1 MNLKYYL
8 RGLGVGI
15 VVTSLILGI
24 GLGSRKETLSNEEIK
39 ERARELG
46 MVEES
51 ITVAEAAAQ
60 KEEEAQEAEVTVAPV
75 PEENAESDAEP
86 IVNAE
91 PEVSS
96 EPAVSTGAEPEV
108 SSEPAVSTGVAP
120 EVSSEPAVSTGAAP
134 EASEKP
140 NVSAASEPAAST
152 APEAG
157 ATPEAG
163 VKPGADEAEE
173 DSGTAP
179 EKEIVDITINPGE
192 GSYVISQKLEQSGL
206 IDDAAEYDAYLCD
219 NGYHTKLRAGVHKIP
234 MGSTRE
240 EIAKLL
246 CR

>member
-60 KEEEAQEAEVTVAPV
+60 KEEEAQEAEVAPV

-86 IVNAE
+86 IVSAE

-96 EPAVSTGAEPEV
+96 EPTMSTGAEPEV
-108 SSEPAVSTGVAP
+108 SSEPAVSTG
-120 EVSSEPAVSTGAAP
+120 AAS
-134 EASEKP
+134 EASEEP

-163 VKPGADEAEE
+163 VKPVADEAEE

>member
-60 KEEEAQEAEVTVAPV
+60 KEEEAQEAEVAPV

-86 IVNAE
+86 IVSAE

-96 EPAVSTGAEPEV
+96 EPAVSTGA
-108 SSEPAVSTGVAP
+108 AP

-140 NVSAASEPAAST
+140 NVSAASESAASA

-163 VKPGADEAEE
+163 VKPVADEAEE
-173 DSGTAP
+173 DNGTAP

>member
-1 MNLKYYL
+1 MKYYL

-39 ERARELG
+39 ERARTLG

-96 EPAVSTGAEPEV
+96 EPAVSV
-108 SSEPAVSTGVAP
+108 S
-120 EVSSEPAVSTGAAP
+120 AAP
-134 EASEKP
+134 ETSEEPK
-140 NVSAASEPAAST
+140 VSAASEPEASEEPNASAASE
-152 APEAG
+152 PEAG

-163 VKPGADEAEE
+163 VKPVADEAEE

-179 EKEIVDITINPGE
+179 AKEIVDITINPGE

-206 IDDAAEYDAYLCD
+206 VDDATEYDAYLCD

>member
-96 EPAVSTGAEPEV
+96 EPAVSTGA
-108 SSEPAVSTGVAP
+108 AP
-120 EVSSEPAVSTGAAP
+120 GVSSEPAVSTGAAP

-152 APEAG
+152 AAEAG

-163 VKPGADEAEE
+163 VKPVADEAEE
-173 DSGTAP
+173 DNGTAP

-219 NGYHTKLRAGVHKIP
+219 NGFHTKLRAGVHKIP
-234 MGSTRE
+234 MGYTRE

>member
-1 MNLKYYL
+1 MKYYL

-39 ERARELG
+39 ERARALG
-46 MVEES
+46 MVEEPV
-51 ITVAEAAAQ
+51 TVAEAAAQ
-60 KEEEAQEAEVTVAPV
+60 QEEEAQEAEATVTTV
-75 PEENAESDAEP
+75 PEENAEGDAET
-86 IVNAE
+86 IVSAE

-96 EPAVSTGAEPEV
+96 EPAVSV
-108 SSEPAVSTGVAP
+108 SAAP
-120 EVSSEPAVSTGAAP
+120 ETSEEPKVSAASEP
-134 EASEKP
+134 EASEEP
-140 NVSAASEPAAST
+140 NASAASEPAAST

-163 VKPGADEAEE
+163 VKPVANEAEE

-179 EKEIVDITINPGE
+179 AKEIVDITINPGE

>member
-96 EPAVSTGAEPEV
+96 EPAVSTGA
-108 SSEPAVSTGVAP
+108 
-120 EVSSEPAVSTGAAP
+120 AP

-152 APEAG
+152 AAEAG

-163 VKPGADEAEE
+163 VKPVADEAEE
-173 DSGTAP
+173 DNGTAP

-219 NGYHTKLRAGVHKIP
+219 NGFHTKLRAGVHKIP

-240 EIAKLL
+240 EISKML
-246 CR
+246 CRQKIPSCNLIYNML

>member
-39 ERARELG
+39 ERARALG

-51 ITVAEAAAQ
+51 ITVAEAATQ
-60 KEEEAQEAEVTVAPV
+60 QEEEAQESEADADLQLKDDVVDEAD
-75 PEENAESDAEP
+75 PEPAVSAS
-86 IVNAE
+86 

-96 EPAVSTGAEPEV
+96 EPAAGAST
-108 SSEPAVSTGVAP
+108 S
-120 EVSSEPAVSTGAAP
+120 P
-134 EASEKP
+134 EASAIPK
-140 NVSAASEPAAST
+140 AST
-152 APEAG
+152 QPVPSAEPTAS
-157 ATPEAG
+157 ATPKAG
-163 VKPGADEAEE
+163 DEAAE
-173 DSGTAP
+173 T
-179 EKEIVDITINPGE
+179 KEIVDITINPGE
-192 GSYVISQKLEQSGL
+192 GSYAISRKLEQSGL

-246 CR
+246 CQ

>member
-39 ERARELG
+39 ERARTLG

-60 KEEEAQEAEVTVAPV
+60 KEEEAQEKVTADPV
-75 PEENAESDAEP
+75 PEENAEGDAET
-86 IVNAE
+86 IVSAE

-96 EPAVSTGAEPEV
+96 EPAVRV
-108 SSEPAVSTGVAP
+108 SAAP
-120 EVSSEPAVSTGAAP
+120 ETSEEPKVSAASEP
-134 EASEKP
+134 EASEEP
-140 NVSAASEPAAST
+140 NASAASEPAASA

-163 VKPGADEAEE
+163 VKPVADEAEE

-179 EKEIVDITINPGE
+179 AKEIVDITINPGE

-206 IDDAAEYDAYLCD
+206 IDDATEYDAYLCD

>member
-96 EPAVSTGAEPEV
+96 EPAVSTGA
-108 SSEPAVSTGVAP
+108 
-120 EVSSEPAVSTGAAP
+120 AP

-163 VKPGADEAEE
+163 VKPVADEAEE
-173 DSGTAP
+173 DNGTAP

>member
-60 KEEEAQEAEVTVAPV
+60 KEEEAQEAEATVAPV

-96 EPAVSTGAEPEV
+96 EPAVSTGA
-108 SSEPAVSTGVAP
+108 AP
-120 EVSSEPAVSTGAAP
+120 ETSE
-134 EASEKP
+134 EP

-163 VKPGADEAEE
+163 VKPVADEAEE

>member
-96 EPAVSTGAEPEV
+96 EPE
-108 SSEPAVSTGVAP
+108 
-120 EVSSEPAVSTGAAP
+120 VSTGAAP

-152 APEAG
+152 AAEAG

-163 VKPGADEAEE
+163 VKPVADEAEE

-219 NGYHTKLRAGVHKIP
+219 NGFHTKLRAGVHKIP

>member
-1 MNLKYYL
+1 MKYYL

-39 ERARELG
+39 ERARALG
-46 MVEES
+46 MVEEPV
-51 ITVAEAAAQ
+51 TVAEAAAQ
-60 KEEEAQEAEVTVAPV
+60 QEEEAQEKVTADPV
-75 PEENAESDAEP
+75 PEENAEGDAET
-86 IVNAE
+86 IVTAE

-96 EPAVSTGAEPEV
+96 EPAVSV
-108 SSEPAVSTGVAP
+108 S
-120 EVSSEPAVSTGAAP
+120 AAP
-134 EASEKP
+134 ETSEEPKVSAASEPETSEEPK
-140 NVSAASEPAAST
+140 VSAASEPAASA

-163 VKPGADEAEE
+163 VKPVADEAEE

-179 EKEIVDITINPGE
+179 TKEIVDITINPGE
-192 GSYVISQKLEQSGL
+192 GSYTISSKLEQSGL
-206 IDDAAEYDAYLCD
+206 IDDASEYDAYLCD

>member
-1 MNLKYYL
+1 MKYYL

-39 ERARELG
+39 ERARTLG

-60 KEEEAQEAEVTVAPV
+60 KEEEAQEKVTADPV
-75 PEENAESDAEP
+75 PEENAEGDAET
-86 IVNAE
+86 IVSAE

-96 EPAVSTGAEPEV
+96 EPAVSV
-108 SSEPAVSTGVAP
+108 SAAP
-120 EVSSEPAVSTGAAP
+120 ETSEEPKVSAASEP
-134 EASEKP
+134 EASEEP
-140 NVSAASEPAAST
+140 NASAASEPAAST

-163 VKPGADEAEE
+163 VKPVADEAEE

-206 IDDAAEYDAYLCD
+206 VDDAMEYDAYLCD

>member
-39 ERARELG
+39 ERARALG
-46 MVEES
+46 MVEEPV
-51 ITVAEAAAQ
+51 TVAEAAAQ
-60 KEEEAQEAEVTVAPV
+60 QEEEAQEKVTADPV
-75 PEENAESDAEP
+75 PEENAEGDAET
-86 IVNAE
+86 IVSAE

-96 EPAVSTGAEPEV
+96 EPAVSV
-108 SSEPAVSTGVAP
+108 S
-120 EVSSEPAVSTGAAP
+120 AAP
-134 EASEKP
+134 ETSEEPKVSAASEPETSEEPK
-140 NVSAASEPAAST
+140 VSAASEPAASA

-163 VKPGADEAEE
+163 VKPVADEAEE

-179 EKEIVDITINPGE
+179 TKEIVDITINPGE

-206 IDDAAEYDAYLCD
+206 VDDAAEYDAYLCD

>member
-60 KEEEAQEAEVTVAPV
+60 KEEEAQEAEVAPV

-86 IVNAE
+86 IVSAE
-91 PEVSS
+91 
-96 EPAVSTGAEPEV
+96 
-108 SSEPAVSTGVAP
+108 P

-134 EASEKP
+134 EASEEP

-163 VKPGADEAEE
+163 VKPVADEAEE

>member
-39 ERARELG
+39 ERARALG
-46 MVEES
+46 MVEEPV
-51 ITVAEAAAQ
+51 TVAEAAAQ
-60 KEEEAQEAEVTVAPV
+60 QEEEAQEAEATVTTV
-75 PEENAESDAEP
+75 PEENAEGDAET
-86 IVNAE
+86 IVSAE
-91 PEVSS
+91 TEVSS
-96 EPAVSTGAEPEV
+96 EPAVSV
-108 SSEPAVSTGVAP
+108 S
-120 EVSSEPAVSTGAAP
+120 AAP
-134 EASEKP
+134 EASEEPKVSAASEPEASEEP
-140 NVSAASEPAAST
+140 NASAASEPAASA

-163 VKPGADEAEE
+163 VKPVANEAEE

-179 EKEIVDITINPGE
+179 AKEIVDITINPGE
-192 GSYVISQKLEQSGL
+192 GSYTISSKLEQSGL
-206 IDDAAEYDAYLCD
+206 IDDASEYDAYLCD

>member
-60 KEEEAQEAEVTVAPV
+60 KEEEAQEAEVAPV

-86 IVNAE
+86 IVSAE
-91 PEVSS
+91 
-96 EPAVSTGAEPEV
+96 
-108 SSEPAVSTGVAP
+108 P

-152 APEAG
+152 AAEAG
-157 ATPEAG
+157 ATPEGG
-163 VKPGADEAEE
+163 VKPVADEAEE
-173 DSGTAP
+173 DNGTAP

-219 NGYHTKLRAGVHKIP
+219 NGFHTKLRAGVHKIP

>member
-1 MNLKYYL
+1 
-8 RGLGVGI
+8 
-15 VVTSLILGI
+15 
-24 GLGSRKETLSNEEIK
+24 
-39 ERARELG
+39 

-60 KEEEAQEAEVTVAPV
+60 KEEEAQEKVTADPV
-75 PEENAESDAEP
+75 PEENAEGDAET
-86 IVNAE
+86 IVSAE

-96 EPAVSTGAEPEV
+96 EPAVSV
-108 SSEPAVSTGVAP
+108 SAAP
-120 EVSSEPAVSTGAAP
+120 ETSEEPKVSAASEP
-134 EASEKP
+134 EASEEP
-140 NVSAASEPAAST
+140 NASAASEPAAST

-163 VKPGADEAEE
+163 VKPVADEAEE

>member
-96 EPAVSTGAEPEV
+96 EPAVSTGAAPGV
-108 SSEPAVSTGVAP
+108 SSEP

-152 APEAG
+152 AAEAG

-163 VKPGADEAEE
+163 VKPVADEAEE
-173 DSGTAP
+173 DNGTTP

>member
-60 KEEEAQEAEVTVAPV
+60 KEEEAQEAEATVAPV

-96 EPAVSTGAEPEV
+96 EPAVSTGA
-108 SSEPAVSTGVAP
+108 AP
-120 EVSSEPAVSTGAAP
+120 ETSE
-134 EASEKP
+134 EP

-163 VKPGADEAEE
+163 VKPVADEAEE

-219 NGYHTKLRAGVHKIP
+219 NGFHTKLRAGVHKIP

>member
-1 MNLKYYL
+1 MKYYL

-39 ERARELG
+39 ERARALG
-46 MVEES
+46 MVEEPV
-51 ITVAEAAAQ
+51 TVAEAAAQ
-60 KEEEAQEAEVTVAPV
+60 QEEEAQEKVTADPV
-75 PEENAESDAEP
+75 PEENAEGDAET
-86 IVNAE
+86 IVSAE

-96 EPAVSTGAEPEV
+96 EPAVSV
-108 SSEPAVSTGVAP
+108 S
-120 EVSSEPAVSTGAAP
+120 AAP
-134 EASEKP
+134 ETSEEPKVSAASEPETSEEPK
-140 NVSAASEPAAST
+140 VSAASEPAASA

-163 VKPGADEAEE
+163 VKPVADEAEE

-179 EKEIVDITINPGE
+179 TKEIVDITINPGE

-206 IDDAAEYDAYLCD
+206 VDDAAEYDAYLCD

>member
-96 EPAVSTGAEPEV
+96 EPAVSTGAEPE
-108 SSEPAVSTGVAP
+108 
-120 EVSSEPAVSTGAAP
+120 
-134 EASEKP
+134 ASEKP

-152 APEAG
+152 AAEAG

-163 VKPGADEAEE
+163 VKPVADEAEE
-173 DSGTAP
+173 DNGTAP

>member
-51 ITVAEAAAQ
+51 ITVAEAASQ

-96 EPAVSTGAEPEV
+96 EPAVSTGA
-108 SSEPAVSTGVAP
+108 
-120 EVSSEPAVSTGAAP
+120 AP

-152 APEAG
+152 AAEAG

-163 VKPGADEAEE
+163 VKPVADEAEE
-173 DSGTAP
+173 DNGTAP

-219 NGYHTKLRAGVHKIP
+219 NGFHTKLRAGVHKIP

>member
-39 ERARELG
+39 ERARTLG

-60 KEEEAQEAEVTVAPV
+60 KEEEAQEKVTADPV
-75 PEENAESDAEP
+75 PEENAEGDAET
-86 IVNAE
+86 IVSAE

-96 EPAVSTGAEPEV
+96 EPAVSV
-108 SSEPAVSTGVAP
+108 S
-120 EVSSEPAVSTGAAP
+120 AAP
-134 EASEKP
+134 ETSEEP
-140 NVSAASEPAAST
+140 NASAASEPEAS
-152 APEAG
+152 AEPEAG

-163 VKPGADEAEE
+163 VKPVADEAEE
-173 DSGTAP
+173 DNGTTP

>member
-39 ERARELG
+39 ERARALG
-46 MVEES
+46 MVEEPV
-51 ITVAEAAAQ
+51 TVAEAAAQ
-60 KEEEAQEAEVTVAPV
+60 QEEEAQEAEATVTTV
-75 PEENAESDAEP
+75 PEENAEGDAET
-86 IVNAE
+86 IVSAE

-96 EPAVSTGAEPEV
+96 EPAVSV
-108 SSEPAVSTGVAP
+108 S
-120 EVSSEPAVSTGAAP
+120 AAP
-134 EASEKP
+134 ETSEEPK
-140 NVSAASEPAAST
+140 VSAASEPEVSA

-163 VKPGADEAEE
+163 VKPVANEAEE

-179 EKEIVDITINPGE
+179 AKEIVDITINPGE

-206 IDDAAEYDAYLCD
+206 VDDATEYDAYLCD

>member
-60 KEEEAQEAEVTVAPV
+60 KEEEAQEAEVAPA

-86 IVNAE
+86 IVSAE
-91 PEVSS
+91 
-96 EPAVSTGAEPEV
+96 
-108 SSEPAVSTGVAP
+108 P

-152 APEAG
+152 AAEAG

-163 VKPGADEAEE
+163 VKPVADEAEE
-173 DSGTAP
+173 DNGTAP

-219 NGYHTKLRAGVHKIP
+219 NGFHTKLRAGVHKIP

>member
-39 ERARELG
+39 ERGRELG
-46 MVEES
+46 KVEES

-60 KEEEAQEAEVTVAPV
+60 KEEEAQEAEVAPV

-86 IVNAE
+86 IVSAE
-91 PEVSS
+91 
-96 EPAVSTGAEPEV
+96 
-108 SSEPAVSTGVAP
+108 P

-152 APEAG
+152 AAEAG

-163 VKPGADEAEE
+163 VKPVADEAEE
-173 DSGTAP
+173 DNGTAP

-219 NGYHTKLRAGVHKIP
+219 NGFHTKLRAGVHKIP

>member
-39 ERARELG
+39 ERARTLG

-60 KEEEAQEAEVTVAPV
+60 KEEEAQEKVTADPV
-75 PEENAESDAEP
+75 PEENAEGDAET
-86 IVNAE
+86 IVSAE

-96 EPAVSTGAEPEV
+96 EPAVSV
-108 SSEPAVSTGVAP
+108 S
-120 EVSSEPAVSTGAAP
+120 AAP
-134 EASEKP
+134 ETSEEPK
-140 NVSAASEPAAST
+140 VSAASEPAASA

-163 VKPGADEAEE
+163 VKPVADEAEE

-206 IDDAAEYDAYLCD
+206 IDDATEYDAYLCD

>member
-51 ITVAEAAAQ
+51 ITEAEAAAQ
-60 KEEEAQEAEVTVAPV
+60 KEEEAQEAEVTAAPV
-75 PEENAESDAEP
+75 PEENAESDVEP
-86 IVNAE
+86 IVNAD
-91 PEVSS
+91 
-96 EPAVSTGAEPEV
+96 
-108 SSEPAVSTGVAP
+108 P

-140 NVSAASEPAAST
+140 NVSAASESAASA
-152 APEAG
+152 APDAG

-163 VKPGADEAEE
+163 VKPVADEAEE

>member
-96 EPAVSTGAEPEV
+96 EPAVSTGA
-108 SSEPAVSTGVAP
+108 
-120 EVSSEPAVSTGAAP
+120 AP

-163 VKPGADEAEE
+163 VKPVADEAEE

>member
-108 SSEPAVSTGVAP
+108 SSEPAVSTGAAP
-120 EVSSEPAVSTGAAP
+120 GVSSEPAVSTGAAP

-152 APEAG
+152 AAEAG

-163 VKPGADEAEE
+163 VKPVADEAEE
-173 DSGTAP
+173 DNGTTP

>member
-60 KEEEAQEAEVTVAPV
+60 KEEEAQEAEATVAPV

-96 EPAVSTGAEPEV
+96 EPAVSTGA
-108 SSEPAVSTGVAP
+108 
-120 EVSSEPAVSTGAAP
+120 AP

-152 APEAG
+152 AAEAG

-163 VKPGADEAEE
+163 VKPVADEAEE
-173 DSGTAP
+173 DNGTAP

>member
-60 KEEEAQEAEVTVAPV
+60 KEEEAQEAEATVAPV
-75 PEENAESDAEP
+75 PEENAESDVEP

-96 EPAVSTGAEPEV
+96 EPTM
-108 SSEPAVSTGVAP
+108 
-120 EVSSEPAVSTGAAP
+120 STGAAP

-152 APEAG
+152 AAEAG

-163 VKPGADEAEE
+163 VKPVADEAEE

-219 NGYHTKLRAGVHKIP
+219 NGFHTKLRAGVHKIP

>member
-60 KEEEAQEAEVTVAPV
+60 KEEEAQETEVTVAPV

-96 EPAVSTGAEPEV
+96 EPAVSTGA
-108 SSEPAVSTGVAP
+108 
-120 EVSSEPAVSTGAAP
+120 AP

-152 APEAG
+152 AAEAG

-163 VKPGADEAEE
+163 VKPVADEAEE
-173 DSGTAP
+173 DNGTAP

-206 IDDAAEYDAYLCD
+206 IDDAAEYDVYLCD
-219 NGYHTKLRAGVHKIP
+219 NGFHTKLRAGVHKIP

>member
-60 KEEEAQEAEVTVAPV
+60 KEEEAQEAEVTVTPV

-86 IVNAE
+86 E
-91 PEVSS
+91 GSS
-96 EPAVSTGAEPEV
+96 EPAVSV
-108 SSEPAVSTGVAP
+108 SAAP
-120 EVSSEPAVSTGAAP
+120 ETSEEPKVSAASEP

-140 NVSAASEPAAST
+140 NASAASE
-152 APEAG
+152 PEAG

-163 VKPGADEAEE
+163 VKPVANETEE

-179 EKEIVDITINPGE
+179 AKEIVDITINPGE

>member
-96 EPAVSTGAEPEV
+96 EPAVSTGA
-108 SSEPAVSTGVAP
+108 
-120 EVSSEPAVSTGAAP
+120 AP

-152 APEAG
+152 AAEAG

-163 VKPGADEAEE
+163 VKPVADEAEE
-173 DSGTAP
+173 DSGAAP

-219 NGYHTKLRAGVHKIP
+219 NGFHTKLRAGVHKIP

>member
-60 KEEEAQEAEVTVAPV
+60 KEEEAQEAEATVAPV

-96 EPAVSTGAEPEV
+96 EPAVSTGA
-108 SSEPAVSTGVAP
+108 AP
-120 EVSSEPAVSTGAAP
+120 ETSE
-134 EASEKP
+134 EP

-163 VKPGADEAEE
+163 VKPVADEAEE

-179 EKEIVDITINPGE
+179 EQEIVDITINPGE

>member
-75 PEENAESDAEP
+75 PEENAECDAEP

-96 EPAVSTGAEPEV
+96 EPAVSTGAEPE
-108 SSEPAVSTGVAP
+108 
-120 EVSSEPAVSTGAAP
+120 
-134 EASEKP
+134 ASEKP

-152 APEAG
+152 AAEAG

-163 VKPGADEAEE
+163 VKPVADEAEE
-173 DSGTAP
+173 DNGTAP

>member
-39 ERARELG
+39 ERARTLG

-60 KEEEAQEAEVTVAPV
+60 KEEEAQEEVTADPV
-75 PEENAESDAEP
+75 PEENVEGDAET
-86 IVNAE
+86 IVSAE

-96 EPAVSTGAEPEV
+96 EPVVSV
-108 SSEPAVSTGVAP
+108 SAAP
-120 EVSSEPAVSTGAAP
+120 ETSEEPKVSAASEP

-140 NVSAASEPAAST
+140 NASAASEPVAST

-163 VKPGADEAEE
+163 VKPVANEAEE

-179 EKEIVDITINPGE
+179 AKEIVDITINPGE

-206 IDDAAEYDAYLCD
+206 VDDATEYDAYLCD